1 LITDA
6 GPEIGV
12 AATKTFTAQ
21 VAVLALAGLRA
32 GRLRGTLEPARLAEL
47 EAELYALPQQIARY
61 LTGDHPVK
69 QIAQR
74 YHNRSFFLYLGRQAG
89 LAVAL
94 EGALK
99 LKEISYI
106 PAEAYPAGEMK
117 HGPIALLDEGTPVVI
132 VATGSHVYGKLLSN
146 IQEVRARAAAVI
158 AIASDGNEA
167 IQHLVDD
174 VIFVPHTN
182 PYLQPVLAVLPLQQL
197 AYHVARLHNVNIDQ
211 PRNLAKTVT
220 VE

>member
-1 LITDA
+1 
-6 GPEIGV
+6 
-12 AATKTFTAQ
+12 
-21 VAVLALAGLRA
+21 
-32 GRLRGTLEPARLAEL
+32 
-47 EAELYALPQQIARY
+47 
-61 LTGDHPVK
+61 
-69 QIAQR
+69 
-74 YHNRSFFLYLGRQAG
+74 
-89 LAVAL
+89 
-94 EGALK
+94 
-99 LKEISYI
+99 
-106 PAEAYPAGEMK
+106 MK